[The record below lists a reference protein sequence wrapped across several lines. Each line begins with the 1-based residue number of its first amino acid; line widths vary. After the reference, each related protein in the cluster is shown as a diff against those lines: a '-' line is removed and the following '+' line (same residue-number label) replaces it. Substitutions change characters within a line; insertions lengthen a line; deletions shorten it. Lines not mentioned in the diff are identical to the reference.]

1 MIDLS
6 RENKSEIRNQKSDE
20 EPIGLIIL
28 GCIPFALL
36 LYTVLTAAFLA
47 G

>member
-6 RENKSEIRNQKSDE
+6 YKKQVPEDKE
-20 EPIGLIIL
+20 EPIGLVIV

-36 LYTVLTAAFLA
+36 FYVVLTAAFLA

>member
-6 RENKSEIRNQKSDE
+6 YKKPEPKPAE
-20 EPIGLIIL
+20 EPIGLVIV

-36 LYTVLTAAFLA
+36 FYAVLTAAFLA